1 MNYLFYFI
9 MLFAFS
15 LSTNNVYGQSAV
27 STKNTNNGTK
37 GSAVVNK
44 VWIEHNT
51 TMNNKS
57 GITIHTDLNVKG
69 MKGKKI
75 EVLSYFYDS
84 GKNKMM
90 GGVTGYKTQSGQV
103 CHSYTTTPSY
113 ESSHWEDF
121 KLFIPYSALP
131 SLSNNQ
137 TYYVSIRVF
146 DVSSSEFINDKVYTA
161 FKGPNRGSNPS
172 NLGNQPSLLGTW
184 KTTVPLDEEGAKCN
198 LYLTYSAGQKITMK
212 IVVNLSL
219 DEFGKL
225 EMTTT
230 IPGTYILKG
239 KIVTMKMNSQGG
251 DAKITKMQLNSDLAK
266 EYKENPE
273 IKKMIDDSFN
283 ETKVQIKNELKEQ
296 FALNEDFEIVSLTNT
311 TLKFKE
317 DDVVMTL
324 TKTK

>member
-9 MLFAFS
+9 MLFVFS
-15 LSTNNVYGQSAV
+15 LSTNNVYGQSVV
-27 STKNTNNGTK
+27 STKNTNNETK
-37 GSAVVNK
+37 GSAVINK

-137 TYYVSIRVF
+137 TYYVTIRVL

-172 NLGNQPSLLGTW
+172 NLGNQPSLIGTW
-184 KTTVPLDEEGAKCN
+184 KTVVEIDKDGYKGTCFFTFKTGNKVD
-198 LYLTYSAGQKITMK
+198 MK
-212 IVVNLSL
+212 ILMEAEDKKV
-219 DEFGKL
+219 GKMLL
-225 EMTTT
+225 EYT
-230 IPGTYILKG
+230 IPGSFTRNGQKLTIHFNPKLGKAKIE
-239 KIVTMKMNSQGG
+239 KIVFTAELEKLFKDMPSMKNQMLKTLQEELDKEKKELFENGTPLEGEYTIKQLTATKLVLDDG
-251 DAKITKMQLNSDLAK
+251 DDI
-266 EYKENPE
+266 
-273 IKKMIDDSFN
+273 
-283 ETKVQIKNELKEQ
+283 
-296 FALNEDFEIVSLTNT
+296 
-311 TLKFKE
+311 
-317 DDVVMTL
+317 MTF
-324 TKTK
+324 TR

>member
-75 EVLSYFYDS
+75 EVISYFYDS

-103 CHSYTTTPSY
+103 SHSYTTTSSY
-113 ESSHWEDF
+113 ENSHWEDF

-137 TYYVSIRVF
+137 TYYVTIRVF

-172 NLGNQPSLLGTW
+172 NLSNQPSLIGTW
-184 KTTVPLDEEGAKCN
+184 KMPVPAKDVVSN
-198 LYLTYSAGQKITMK
+198 LYLTFSAGQKTTLKNVI
-212 IVVNLSL
+212 NLSL
-219 DEFGKL
+219 VQLGNL
-225 EMTTT
+225 EMTLT

-239 KIVTMKMNSQGG
+239 KTITLKMNTQAI
-251 DAKITKMQLNSDLAK
+251 DAKFTKIQLNSDLAK
-266 EYKENPE
+266 EYKEIPE
-273 IKKMIDDSFN
+273 IKKDIDDTFN
-283 ETKVQIKNELKEQ
+283 EMKVEMKNELKKP
-296 FALNEDFEIVSLTNT
+296 FSSDVDFEIVSLTNT
-311 TLKFKE
+311 TLKVKSD
-317 DDVVMTL
+317 DDVMTY

>member
-75 EVLSYFYDS
+75 EVISYFYDS

-103 CHSYTTTPSY
+103 SHSYTTTSSY
-113 ESSHWEDF
+113 ENSHWEDF

-137 TYYVSIRVF
+137 TYYVTIRVL

-172 NLGNQPSLLGTW
+172 NLGNQPSLIGTW
-184 KTTVPLDEEGAKCN
+184 KTDVEIDKDGYKGTCFFTFKTGNKVD
-198 LYLTYSAGQKITMK
+198 MK
-212 IVVNLSL
+212 ILMEAEDKEV
-219 DEFGKL
+219 GKMVL
-225 EMTTT
+225 GFT
-230 IPGTYILKG
+230 IPGSFTRNGQKLTTHFNPKLGKAKIE
-239 KIVTMKMNSQGG
+239 KIVFTAEVEKLFKDMPSMKNQMLKTLQEELDKEMKERFENGTPLEGESTIKQLTATKLVLDDG
-251 DAKITKMQLNSDLAK
+251 D
-266 EYKENPE
+266 E
-273 IKKMIDDSFN
+273 I
-283 ETKVQIKNELKEQ
+283 
-296 FALNEDFEIVSLTNT
+296 
-311 TLKFKE
+311 
-317 DDVVMTL
+317 MTF
-324 TKTK
+324 TR

>member
-1 MNYLFYFI
+1 

-27 STKNTNNGTK
+27 STKNTNNETK
-37 GSAVVNK
+37 GSAVINK

-90 GGVTGYKTQSGQV
+90 GGVTGYKTQNGQV

-113 ESSHWEDF
+113 ENSHWEDF

-137 TYYVSIRVF
+137 T
-146 DVSSSEFINDKVYTA
+146 
-161 FKGPNRGSNPS
+161 
-172 NLGNQPSLLGTW
+172 
-184 KTTVPLDEEGAKCN
+184 
-198 LYLTYSAGQKITMK
+198 
-212 IVVNLSL
+212 
-219 DEFGKL
+219 
-225 EMTTT
+225 
-230 IPGTYILKG
+230 
-239 KIVTMKMNSQGG
+239 
-251 DAKITKMQLNSDLAK
+251 
-266 EYKENPE
+266 
-273 IKKMIDDSFN
+273 
-283 ETKVQIKNELKEQ
+283 
-296 FALNEDFEIVSLTNT
+296 
-311 TLKFKE
+311 
-317 DDVVMTL
+317 
-324 TKTK
+324 

>member
-51 TMNNKS
+51 TMNDKS

-103 CHSYTTTPSY
+103 SHSYTTTPSY

-172 NLGNQPSLLGTW
+172 NLSNQPSLIGTW
-184 KTTVPLDEEGAKCN
+184 KLPVPAKDVVSN
-198 LYLTYSAGQKITMK
+198 LYLTFSAGQKTTVKNVI
-212 IVVNLSL
+212 NWSL
-219 DEFGKL
+219 VQLGNL
-225 EMTTT
+225 EMTLT

-239 KIVTMKMNSQGG
+239 KTITLKMNTQAV
-251 DAKITKMQLNSDLAK
+251 DAKFTKIQLNSDLAK
-266 EYKENPE
+266 EYKEIPE
-273 IKKMIDDSFN
+273 IKKEIDDTFN
-283 ETKVQIKNELKEQ
+283 KMKVEMKNELKKP
-296 FALNEDFEIVSLTNT
+296 FSSDVDFEIVSLTNT
-311 TLKFKE
+311 TLKVKSD
-317 DDVVMTL
+317 DDVMTY

>member
-9 MLFAFS
+9 MLFVFS
-15 LSTNNVYGQSAV
+15 LSTNNVYGQSVV

-103 CHSYTTTPSY
+103 SHSYTTTPSY

-137 TYYVSIRVF
+137 TYYVTIRVF
-146 DVSSSEFINDKVYTA
+146 DVSSSEFINDKAYTA

-184 KTTVPLDEEGAKCN
+184 KTTVPVDGVDLN
-198 LYLTYSAGQKITMK
+198 FYLTFSAGQITTMK
-212 IVVNLSL
+212 YVINMRT
-219 DEFGKL
+219 DELGNI
-225 EMTTT
+225 ESTAT

-239 KIVTMKMNSQGG
+239 KTITMRLNSQAA
-251 DAKITKMQLNSDLAK
+251 DVKLTKIQLNSDLAK
-266 EYKENPE
+266 LYKESPE
-273 IKKMIDDSFN
+273 MKKTLDNSFN
-283 ETKVQIKNELKEQ
+283 EMKMEIKNTIKKLSISSG
-296 FALNEDFEIVSLTNT
+296 DMEIISLTNSA
-311 TLKFKE
+311 LKINGG
-317 DDVVMTL
+317 DDVLTF
-324 TKTK
+324 TKTR

>member
-75 EVLSYFYDS
+75 EVISYFYDS

-103 CHSYTTTPSY
+103 SHSYTTTSSY
-113 ESSHWEDF
+113 ENSHWEDF

-137 TYYVSIRVF
+137 TYYVTIRVF

-172 NLGNQPSLLGTW
+172 NLSNQPSLIGTW
-184 KTTVPLDEEGAKCN
+184 KMPVPAKDVVSN
-198 LYLTYSAGQKITMK
+198 LYLTFSAGQKTTVKNVI
-212 IVVNLSL
+212 NLSL
-219 DEFGKL
+219 VQLGNL
-225 EMTTT
+225 EMTLT

-239 KIVTMKMNSQGG
+239 KTITLKMNTQAI
-251 DAKITKMQLNSDLAK
+251 DAKFTKIQLNSDLAK
-266 EYKENPE
+266 EYKEIPE
-273 IKKMIDDSFN
+273 IKKDIDDTFN
-283 ETKVQIKNELKEQ
+283 EMKVEMKNELKKP
-296 FALNEDFEIVSLTNT
+296 FSSDVDFEIVSLTNT
-311 TLKFKE
+311 TLKVKSD
-317 DDVVMTL
+317 DDVMTY

>member
-9 MLFAFS
+9 MLFVFS
-15 LSTNNVYGQSAV
+15 LSTNNVYGQSVV
-27 STKNTNNGTK
+27 STKNTNNETK

-103 CHSYTTTPSY
+103 SHSYTTTPSY

-137 TYYVSIRVF
+137 TYYVTIRVL

-172 NLGNQPSLLGTW
+172 NLSNQPSLLGTW
-184 KTTVPLDEEGAKCN
+184 KTTVPVDGVAIN
-198 LYLTYSAGQKITMK
+198 FYLTFSAGQITTMK
-212 IVVNLSL
+212 YVINIRT
-219 DEFGKL
+219 DELGNI
-225 EMTTT
+225 ESTAT

-239 KIVTMKMNSQGG
+239 KTITMRLNSQAA
-251 DAKITKMQLNSDLAK
+251 DVKLTKIQLNSDLAK
-266 EYKENPE
+266 LYKESPE
-273 IKKMIDDSFN
+273 MKKTLDNSFN
-283 ETKVQIKNELKEQ
+283 EMKMEIKNTIKNLTISSG
-296 FALNEDFEIVSLTNT
+296 DMEIISLTNSA
-311 TLKFKE
+311 LKINGG
-317 DDVVMTL
+317 DDVMTF

>member
-172 NLGNQPSLLGTW
+172 NLGNQPSLIGTW
-184 KTTVPLDEEGAKCN
+184 NTVVETDKDGYKGTCFFTFKTGNKVE
-198 LYLTYSAGQKITMK
+198 MK
-212 IVVNLSL
+212 ILMEAEDKEV
-219 DEFGKL
+219 GKMVL
-225 EMTTT
+225 GYT
-230 IPGTYILKG
+230 IPGSFTRNGQKLTIHFNPKLGKAKIEKTVFTAEVEKLFKDMPSMKNQILKTLQDG
-239 KIVTMKMNSQGG
+239 FVKEMKELYDNGTPLEGEFTIKQLTATKLVLDDG
-251 DAKITKMQLNSDLAK
+251 D
-266 EYKENPE
+266 E
-273 IKKMIDDSFN
+273 I
-283 ETKVQIKNELKEQ
+283 
-296 FALNEDFEIVSLTNT
+296 
-311 TLKFKE
+311 
-317 DDVVMTL
+317 MTF
-324 TKTK
+324 TR

>member
-9 MLFAFS
+9 MLFVFS

-51 TMNNKS
+51 TMNDKS

-90 GGVTGYKTQSGQV
+90 GGVTGYKTNSGQV

-113 ESSHWEDF
+113 ESSHWDDF

-137 TYYVSIRVF
+137 TYYVTIRVF

-172 NLGNQPSLLGTW
+172 NLGNQPSLIGTW
-184 KTTVPLDEEGAKCN
+184 KGTTEIDKDGDKTTTFYIFKTGNKVDMKMLFETEDKEIGKMAFSYTMPGSFTRKGN
-198 LYLTYSAGQKITMK
+198 VLTIHFYPKQSK
-212 IVVNLSL
+212 
-219 DEFGKL
+219 GKL
-225 EMTTT
+225 E
-230 IPGTYILKG
+230 
-239 KIVTMKMNSQGG
+239 KIVFTPEMERDFKNMPSMKNLVLKMLQEQIDKEMNNQFENEKPFDG
-251 DAKITKMQLNSDLAK
+251 DATIKQLTATKLVL
-266 EYKENPE
+266 
-273 IKKMIDDSFN
+273 DDG
-283 ETKVQIKNELKEQ
+283 
-296 FALNEDFEIVSLTNT
+296 
-311 TLKFKE
+311 
-317 DDVVMTL
+317 DVIMTF
-324 TKTK
+324 TR

>member
-103 CHSYTTTPSY
+103 SHSYTTTSSY
-113 ESSHWEDF
+113 ENSHWEDF

-137 TYYVSIRVF
+137 TYYVTIRVL

-172 NLGNQPSLLGTW
+172 NLGNQPSLIGTW
-184 KTTVPLDEEGAKCN
+184 KIPVPAKGAVSN
-198 LYLTYSAGQKITMK
+198 LYLTFSAGQKTTMK
-212 IVVNLSL
+212 YVMNIRT
-219 DEFGKL
+219 DELGNI
-225 EMTTT
+225 ESTAT
-230 IPGTYILKG
+230 IQGTYILKG
-239 KIVTMKMNSQGG
+239 KTITMRLNSQAA
-251 DAKITKMQLNSDLAK
+251 DVKLTKIQLNSDLAK
-266 EYKENPE
+266 LYKESPE
-273 IKKMIDDSFN
+273 MKKTLDNSFN
-283 ETKVQIKNELKEQ
+283 EMKMEIKNTIKNLSISSG
-296 FALNEDFEIVSLTNT
+296 DMEILSLTNSV
-311 TLKFKE
+311 LKINGG
-317 DDVVMTL
+317 DDVLTF
-324 TKTK
+324 TKTR

>member
-1 MNYLFYFI
+1 M
-9 MLFAFS
+9 
-15 LSTNNVYGQSAV
+15 
-27 STKNTNNGTK
+27 STKNTNNETK
-37 GSAVVNK
+37 GSAVINK

-137 TYYVSIRVF
+137 TYYVTIRVF

-172 NLGNQPSLLGTW
+172 NLSNQPSLLGTW
-184 KTTVPLDEEGAKCN
+184 KTTVPVDGVDLN
-198 LYLTYSAGQKITMK
+198 FYLTFSAGQITTMK
-212 IVVNLSL
+212 YVINMRT
-219 DEFGKL
+219 DELGNI
-225 EMTTT
+225 ESTAT

-239 KIVTMKMNSQGG
+239 KTITMRLNSQAA
-251 DAKITKMQLNSDLAK
+251 DVKLTKIQLNSDLAK
-266 EYKENPE
+266 LYKESPE
-273 IKKMIDDSFN
+273 MKKTLDNSFN
-283 ETKVQIKNELKEQ
+283 EMKMEIKNTIKKLSISSG
-296 FALNEDFEIVSLTNT
+296 DMEIISLTNSA
-311 TLKFKE
+311 LKINGG
-317 DDVVMTL
+317 DDVLTF
-324 TKTK
+324 TKTR

>member
-51 TMNNKS
+51 TMNDKS

-103 CHSYTTTPSY
+103 SHSYTTTPSY

-137 TYYVSIRVF
+137 TYYVTIRVF

-172 NLGNQPSLLGTW
+172 NLSNQPSLIGTW
-184 KTTVPLDEEGAKCN
+184 KTTVPAKGVVLN
-198 LYLTYSAGQKITMK
+198 LYLTFSAGQKTTMK
-212 IVVNLSL
+212 IVVNMSDKEVGVMEL
-219 DEFGKL
+219 
-225 EMTTT
+225 MAT
-230 IPGTYILKG
+230 IPGTYIMKG
-239 KIVTMKMNSQGG
+239 NALTLNLNTQAFDMKFS
-251 DAKITKMQLNSDLAK
+251 KMQFNSENEKMFK
-266 EYKENPE
+266 EMPE
-273 IKKMIDDSFN
+273 MKKMFLDEMKKVME
-283 ETKVQIKNELKEQ
+283 ETKKELKDDLP
-296 FALNEDFEIVSLTNT
+296 LNGEMEIFSLTNT
-311 TLKFKE
+311 TLKLKE
-317 DDVVMTL
+317 GDDIMTF